1 MSRLGTEKAMAERA
15 RDQALAEAEDYA
27 AQLAEFDAEIDKHM
41 DEALAERAKSAAMG
55 KRGPGGCQWGA

>member
-1 MSRLGTEKAMAERA
+1 MAERA